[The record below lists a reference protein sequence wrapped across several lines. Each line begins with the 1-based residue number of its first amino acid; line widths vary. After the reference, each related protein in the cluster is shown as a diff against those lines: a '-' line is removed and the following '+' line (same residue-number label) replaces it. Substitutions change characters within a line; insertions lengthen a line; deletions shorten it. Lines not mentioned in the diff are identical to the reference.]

1 MIRRFASSCFISGR
15 VGANDYESVLSNE
28 RRRPQLTYSNNVRTS
43 PLRCRQEIN
52 KFSKLE
58 RSIEPF
64 PDGRVS
70 LEDLSARNEHDPA
83 SGLGGKGRRGRAGAT
98 ETSADNAALFG
109 RRSFPV
115 IVPNP
120 ELADP
125 PLSRP
130 SAVEKRSVPARC
142 RTAPN
147 ACATSGSDHLRRHQA
162 AAETLSMWNAF
173 ALISHSPSRK

>member
-15 VGANDYESVLSNE
+15 VGANDYESVLANE
-28 RRRPQLTYSNNVRTS
+28 RRRPQLRYSNNVRTS

-70 LEDLSARNEHDPA
+70 LDELSALNEHDPA

-98 ETSADNAALFG
+98 ETSADNAALLD
-109 RRSFPV
+109 RRSFPL

-120 ELADP
+120 EPADP
-125 PLSRP
+125 PCRRP
-130 SAVEKRSVPARC
+130 EAVGTRC
-142 RTAPN
+142 CRAAPN
-147 ACATSGSDHLRRHQA
+147 
-162 AAETLSMWNAF
+162 
-173 ALISHSPSRK
+173 I